1 MLYSQ
6 LYNWLRGRTYECV
19 GRRGVY
25 SVHQG
30 RGRLIP
36 SEGYPLQCEWERIAL
51 QANLQSSEEEEFE
64 HKEDEDKE
72 KLQTQRGEK
81 RKADN
86 KNQTKKKSDVSK
98 AKEAVKKR
106 KNNSNTMEE
115 TGNQIVPKKESFQQ
129 NEAKQRKDA
138 RE

>member
-1 MLYSQ
+1 MRWKERSL
-6 LYNWLRGRTYECV
+6 N
-19 GRRGVY
+19 

-36 SEGYPLQCEWERIAL
+36 SEGYPFQCEWERITL
-51 QANLQSSEEEEFE
+51 QATLQSSEEEEFE
-64 HKEDEDKE
+64 HEEDEDTE
-72 KLQTQRGEK
+72 KLPTQRGQK

-86 KNQTKKKSDVSK
+86 KKQTKKSDVSK
-98 AKEAVKKR
+98 AKEVVKKR